1 MYTTPWLKFSHQEY
15 PVAIGNCFKDYLSPL
30 LAHII
35 SSAIWLSLISSLW
48 NCYIFLFYAQARLL
62 FLHRQ
67 EQNHSLIFVLPA
79 CLRISFQT
87 QGVVIE
93 FSHLLLSYCGDRF
106 VSNSPLYVHWHSI
119 SPGVFPEN
127 YLCDQGVIAELPS
140 CIRVTCFRPYVQNYN
155 ASG

>member
-1 MYTTPWLKFSHQEY
+1 MVKFNFQPLKLLYFS
-15 PVAIGNCFKDYLSPL
+15 ILCTSKTS
-30 LAHII
+30 
-35 SSAIWLSLISSLW
+35 
-48 NCYIFLFYAQARLL
+48 

-93 FSHLLLSYCGDRF
+93 FSRLLLSYCGDRF
-106 VSNSPLYVHWHSI
+106 VSNSPLYLHWHSI
-119 SPGVFPEN
+119 SPGAFPEN
-127 YLCDQGVIAELPS
+127 YLCDQGVTAELPT
-140 CIRVTCFRPYVQNYN
+140 CIRVTSFKPSVQNYN